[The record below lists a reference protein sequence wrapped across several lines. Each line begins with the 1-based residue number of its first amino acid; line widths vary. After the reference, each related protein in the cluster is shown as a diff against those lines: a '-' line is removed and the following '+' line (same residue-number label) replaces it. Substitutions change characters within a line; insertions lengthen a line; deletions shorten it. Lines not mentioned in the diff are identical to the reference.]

1 LLEVQKRLVEL
12 LAKFRQQQSRSLL
25 ISNMAAFLRQHP
37 KYQPADYPNRSELPE
52 LFNQASAIRPQAA
65 IALDKASERQIL
77 AELVRALPRQVAV
90 TQSDTP
96 SASYS
101 ELQQDDEIA
110 ARQLALKTDVENF
123 YLRVID
129 RGGSLSALEYLT
141 EQQLPWDSEIWLYQI
156 LAEYQA
162 LPVDEK
168 QMFQLHREESPASA
182 VNSLYLIRDIS
193 IGLQAA

>member
-25 ISNMAAFLRQHP
+25 ISNMVAFLRQHP
-37 KYQPADYPNRSELPE
+37 KYQPADYPNRSELPD
-52 LFNQASAIRPQAA
+52 LFNQACAIRPQAA

-77 AELVRALPRQVAV
+77 AELVRALPRQVTV
-90 TQSDTP
+90 TLSDTP
-96 SASYS
+96 SASFS
-101 ELQQDDEIA
+101 ELLQDEEIA

-162 LPVDEK
+162 LPVAEK
-168 QMFQLHREESPASA
+168 QMFQLQREESPASA

>member
-1 LLEVQKRLVEL
+1 
-12 LAKFRQQQSRSLL
+12 LL
-25 ISNMAAFLRQHP
+25 ISNMVAFLRQHP
-37 KYQPADYPNRSELPE
+37 KYQPADYPNRSELPD

-90 TQSDTP
+90 TLSDTP
-96 SASYS
+96 SASFS
-101 ELQQDDEIA
+101 ELLQDEEIA

-162 LPVDEK
+162 LPVAEK
-168 QMFQLHREESPASA
+168 QMFQLQREESPASA
-182 VNSLYLIRDIS
+182 VNSLFLIRDIS